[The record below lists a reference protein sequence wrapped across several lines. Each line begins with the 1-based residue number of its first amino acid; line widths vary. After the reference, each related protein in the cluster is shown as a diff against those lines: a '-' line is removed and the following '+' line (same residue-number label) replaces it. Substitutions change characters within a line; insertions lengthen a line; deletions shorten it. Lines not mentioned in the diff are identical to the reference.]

1 MSERCG
7 LAYRRRIT
15 IGLPILTIPKFRGCC
30 RPTTIP
36 MQGPGEI
43 KGGSWGARGIALR
56 AWGPV
61 GPHCRGSHD
70 ACPARFVS
78 CPGESGWLV
87 GSRGNYGLWDL
98 GEDPLGSV
106 DSWGHIGL
114 RDRAGGSWGSRRVT
128 MVEFYARELAVML
141 GRRSLRARPVG
152 FTYAALRM

>member
-1 MSERCG
+1 M
-7 LAYRRRIT
+7 
-15 IGLPILTIPKFRGCC
+15 
-30 RPTTIP
+30 
-36 MQGPGEI
+36 
-43 KGGSWGARGIALR
+43 
-56 AWGPV
+56 
-61 GPHCRGSHD
+61 
-70 ACPARFVS
+70 S

-114 RDRAGGSWGSRRVT
+114 RDRAGGSWVSRMII
-128 MVEFYARELAVML
+128 MVEFYTRELAVML